1 MKGLKRDMAIRFQ
14 ERTDLIERIES
25 LNKEFDTLVASISDP
40 SNVSKPQYR
49 ENLKRIGEI
58 SEIVEK
64 GKKYIS
70 LCRAI
75 EELKEL
81 EKDQTLG
88 EIVEEEF
95 AQISE
100 EISEIEKE
108 IERFFYSSPEDKK
121 DCIVEIRAGTGGQEA
136 ALFAADLF
144 RMYSRFA
151 EKKNWKIEV
160 LDFHASDLGGF
171 KEIVFL
177 VHGENAYEN
186 FKYESGVHRVQR
198 VPETESQGR
207 IHTSAAT
214 VAVFPYVEE
223 EELTIAPD
231 DLKIE
236 TFCSSGHGGQSVNT
250 TYSAVRITHIPT
262 GITVS
267 CQDERSQIQNRA
279 RAMKILRAR
288 LQDYFKKQK
297 EQEISQERKNQIKT
311 GDRSEK
317 IRTYNFPQNRV
328 TDHRIG
334 LTLYNLQEVLDG
346 QIDVIIEA
354 LKKGG
359 RNVTE

>member
-1 MKGLKRDMAIRFQ
+1 MAIKFQ
-14 ERTDLIERIES
+14 ERTDLIERIEN
-25 LNKEFDTLVASISDP
+25 LTKEFDDLVAF
-40 SNVSKPQYR
+40 VSHPANASAPGYK
-49 ENLKRIGEI
+49 EKLKKIGEI
-58 SEIVEK
+58 SNIGKK
-64 GKKYIS
+64 GKRYIF
-70 LCRAI
+70 LCQKI

-81 EKDQTLG
+81 ERDETLKEVVHEEYSNLYS
-88 EIVEEEF
+88 EIT
-95 AQISE
+95 
-100 EISEIEKE
+100 EIEKE
-108 IERFFYSSPEDKK
+108 IEEFFFSDPEDKK

-144 RMYSRFA
+144 RMYSRFV
-151 EKKNWKIEV
+151 EKKGWKLEV
-160 LDFHASDLGGF
+160 LDFHASELGGI
-171 KEIVFL
+171 KELIFL
-177 VHGENAYEN
+177 VHGEGAYGS

-198 VPETESQGR
+198 VPETEASGR

-223 EELTIAPD
+223 DEIEINPD

-267 CQDERSQIQNRA
+267 CQDERSQIQNRT

-288 LQDYFKKQK
+288 LQDLIKKQK
-297 EQEISQERKNQIKT
+297 EKQISQQRRSQIKS

-334 LTLYNLQEVLDG
+334 LTLYNLQDVLDG
-346 QIDVIIEA
+346 EIDVLIES

-359 RNVTE
+359 SDEKQ

>member
-1 MKGLKRDMAIRFQ
+1 MVIRFQ
-14 ERTDLIERIES
+14 ERTDLIERIEN
-25 LNKEFDTLVASISDP
+25 LIKEFEDLVVF
-40 SNVSKPQYR
+40 VSKPASTSSPDYK
-49 ENLKRIGEI
+49 EKLKKIGEI
-58 SEIVEK
+58 SDIVEK

-70 LCRAI
+70 LCQKI
-75 EELKEL
+75 DELREL
-81 EKDQTLG
+81 EQDETLKG
-88 EIVEEEF
+88 MVEEEYSS
-95 AQISE
+95 IYP
-100 EISEIEKE
+100 EIAAIEKE
-108 IERFFYSSPEDKK
+108 IEEFFFSSPEDKK

-151 EKKNWKIEV
+151 EKKGWKIEV
-160 LDFHASDLGGF
+160 LDFHASELGGF
-171 KEIVFL
+171 KEIIFL
-177 VHGENAYEN
+177 VRGENAYGS
-186 FKYESGVHRVQR
+186 FRFESGVHRVQR
-198 VPETESQGR
+198 VPETEASGR

-223 EELTIAPD
+223 GEIEINQD

-288 LQDYFKKQK
+288 LQDLMKRQK
-297 EQEISQERKNQIKT
+297 EQQISQERRSQIKS

-317 IRTYNFPQNRV
+317 IRTYNFPQNRI

-334 LTLYNLQEVLDG
+334 LTIYNLQNVLDG
-346 QIDVIIEA
+346 EIDSVIEA

-359 RNVTE
+359 RNENE